1 MSNIV
6 DKLTFAEHVERYVNS
21 HCDLIPLNYRKE
33 IIACNGNQ
41 RLIASYLN
49 FMSKQQYSL
58 MRLTAIE
65 TRINYLWHCAQA
77 GEALRWFPQPVRR

>member
-41 RLIASYLN
+41 QLIASYLN
-49 FMSKQQYSL
+49 FMSKQ
-58 MRLTAIE
+58 
-65 TRINYLWHCAQA
+65 
-77 GEALRWFPQPVRR
+77 